1 MKQKKIKYFYDQS
14 MSLPWDSFDSCLIV
28 GLLFLPLNQQI
39 LGKMTDSVNFNL
51 SGPLTLERFNAL
63 MDRFSD
69 DLFLFVRGIVDN
81 AESSEE
87 IVSDVFLKIWN
98 KRVDFQ
104 EINNVRSFLFI
115 MARNES
121 ISFLRKNKNIQT
133 LSLDEVNEYNF
144 LPLESDG
151 SELFDQEVID
161 KVNMAIEQLPAKC
174 KMAFCLAKINGLKY
188 KEIAGIMEIS
198 PLTVKNHIAYALE
211 KITTQVG
218 GLGKDYKINCS
229 DILLFFVSKRN
240 GKVK

>member
-1 MKQKKIKYFYDQS
+1 
-14 MSLPWDSFDSCLIV
+14 
-28 GLLFLPLNQQI
+28 
-39 LGKMTDSVNFNL
+39 MTDSVNSNL
-51 SGPLTLERFNAL
+51 AGPLTLERFNAL

-98 KRVDFQ
+98 KRAEVH
-104 EINNVRSFLFI
+104 EINNIRSFLFI

-121 ISFLRKNKNIQT
+121 ISFLRKNKRIRT

-144 LPLESDG
+144 IPLESDG
-151 SELFDQEVID
+151 TELFDQEVID

-211 KITTQVG
+211 KICTHVG
-218 GLGKDYKINCS
+218 VSGKDSKINRS

-240 GKVK
+240 ANVK